1 MTTNELS
8 FAGKSVVVTGAAG
21 GIGGAIARSLNDAGA
36 RLWVADLRS
45 EDVHRFAEELNAD
58 DGYAVPL
65 QLDVADPGSWQ
76 ALARA
81 IEAEGP
87 LHGLVNCAGVSYRV
101 GIEGTS
107 DADWDRVLGI
117 NLSSVFYGMKY
128 LAPALAS
135 ARASSI
141 VNIASVWS
149 NMGYL
154 SATYGASKWAVRG
167 ITKTGALE
175 FASKGIR
182 VNSVHPGPIDT
193 PLMWSGND
201 QAYIEATIRAV
212 PMGRYAAP
220 REVANVVKFL
230 LSDMA
235 SYVTG
240 SEFFVDGGHTSG
252 GLCHRIMADAMPVAM
267 GASGDAER

>member
-1 MTTNELS
+1 MATDEMS

-21 GIGGAIARSLNDAGA
+21 GIGGAVARSLAQAGA
-36 RLWVADLRS
+36 RVWVADLRS
-45 EDVHRFAEELNAD
+45 DDVGALADELTEA
-58 DGYAVPL
+58 GGKATPIR
-65 QLDVADPGSWQ
+65 LDVADPASWQ
-76 ALARA
+76 ELAGT
-81 IEAEGP
+81 IESAGP

-107 DADWDRVLGI
+107 DSDWDRVLSI

-128 LAPALAS
+128 LAPALAC
-135 ARASSI
+135 AGASSV

-167 ITKTGALE
+167 LTKTGALE
-175 FASKGIR
+175 FAGKGIR

-201 QAYIEATIRAV
+201 QPYIEATIRAV

-220 REVANVVKFL
+220 LEVANVVKFL

-252 GLCHRIMADAMPVAM
+252 GLCHRIMADALPKAM
-267 GASGDAER
+267 AAGDTDR